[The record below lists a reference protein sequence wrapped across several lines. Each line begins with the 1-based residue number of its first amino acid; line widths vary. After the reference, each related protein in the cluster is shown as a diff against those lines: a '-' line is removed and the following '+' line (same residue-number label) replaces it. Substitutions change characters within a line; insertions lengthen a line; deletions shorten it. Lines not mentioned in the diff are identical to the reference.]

1 MKILRDL
8 SVSKSEEIK
17 ITLSNLRVSLEFK
30 GFFDWIST
38 VRIKLSRWWAKFF
51 I

>member
-1 MKILRDL
+1 MEILRDL
-8 SVSKSEEIK
+8 SVSNSEEIE
-17 ITLSNLRVSLEFK
+17 ITLSNLRVGLKFE
-30 GFFDWIST
+30 GFFDWISA